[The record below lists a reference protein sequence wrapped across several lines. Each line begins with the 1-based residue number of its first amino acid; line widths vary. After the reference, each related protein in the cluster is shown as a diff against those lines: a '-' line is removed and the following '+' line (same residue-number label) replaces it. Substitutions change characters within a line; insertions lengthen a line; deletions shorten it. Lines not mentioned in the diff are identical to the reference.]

1 MSRLSSIW
9 IGWEPREAQ
18 AFMVARWTAQRR
30 MTSPCIIRGLVL
42 DDLVE
47 RGLYRRPMR
56 TDKPGYYDLISAAPM
71 ATQFAISRFFV
82 PMLTAELRGNGK
94 KGWAMFMDCDMVNT
108 ADIAELWAMRDD
120 AFSVMCVK
128 HDYQPTDEVKFL
140 GNVQTRYEKKN
151 WSSVM
156 LFNNARCRALTPD
169 VVAKESGLYLHQF
182 KWLEGDHLIGGL
194 PVTWNYLVGEMTMP
208 GVPKLIHYT
217 LGGPYFES
225 YRDCEHADVWR
236 RAREQMLTAAKG

>member
-1 MSRLSSIW
+1 MIRIFIGYDEKETVAYHVLAHSI
-9 IGWEPREAQ
+9 IAN
-18 AFMVARWTAQRR
+18 
-30 MTSPCIIRGLVL
+30 
-42 DDLVE
+42 
-47 RGLYRRPMR
+47 
-56 TDKPGYYDLISAAPM
+56 
-71 ATQFAISRFFV
+71 ATQPVTISPLRKESFRSFYVRERSNIESTDFSFTRFLV
-82 PMLTAELRGNGK
+82 PYLCDYE
-94 KGWAMFMDCDMVNT
+94 GWAMFMDCDMVNT